1 MKILVP
7 TDFSETA
14 DNALQY
20 AIKFFNKPDNTF
32 ILYHSFMPFESG
44 FYSHKKSEEEN
55 YHEESELKNTLKEK
69 ADNFSLKNEKT
80 DIEIFVD
87 RGIAESNILKYAKK
101 HKIELIVMGTTGA
114 TGLKEKLVGSVTANV
129 MNQSDCPV
137 IGIPENYE
145 LGALSKIAFCS
156 NYQLDDINALKY
168 LIRLS
173 KNLQVKIHIW
183 HFYKKAAESDDGK
196 NLSSEY
202 KTMIGKFFENE
213 KFTFHFPETDN
224 IEDEFDK
231 LSERK
236 DLDMIAL
243 ITHKRKGFF
252 NSLLDKSLTKRV
264 AYHSKVPLLA
274 IPSELN
280 E

>member
-7 TDFSETA
+7 TDFSKTA

-20 AIKFFNKPDNTF
+20 AIKFYNKPNNTF
-32 ILYHSFMPFESG
+32 ILYHSFLPFESG
-44 FYSHKKSEEEN
+44 FYSQKKSEEEN
-55 YHEESELKNTLKEK
+55 YQEESELKNSLKEK
-69 ADNFSLKNEKT
+69 ADNFSLKNKKAV
-80 DIEIFVD
+80 IEIFVD
-87 RGIAESNILKYAKK
+87 RGTAESNILKYASE
-101 HKIELIVMGTTGA
+101 HKIELIIMGTTGA

-145 LGALSKIAFCS
+145 SDTLKKIAFCS
-156 NYQLDDINALKY
+156 NYQLNDISALKY
-168 LIRLS
+168 VMHIT
-173 KNLQVKIHIW
+173 KNMQAEIHIW
-183 HFYKKAAESDDGK
+183 HFHKKPSEPDGEN

-213 KFTFHFPETDN
+213 KFTFHFPKTDN
-224 IEDEFDK
+224 IEDAFDK

-236 DLDMIAL
+236 DVDMIAL

-264 AYHSKVPLLA
+264 AYHTQVPLMA

-280 E
+280 